1 MELAKQINAVTS
13 RSQLASHQLSHFI
26 MGQHLGQVK
35 KPKYENMDK
44 IRPNPVLR
52 SYFSK
57 INSGLTANAAAYA
70 TVCKEISQ
78 QDLAESYRG
87 NPPGFIADEVILSI
101 TDPVYEATIKAFSSK
116 KKLQKCLAGMPVWKF
131 NAFILNKC
139 SIDQRENESKKL
151 VDMYSK
157 MSALTF
163 SRIINARSD
172 ESNQKAEIVYQ
183 ILRAE
188 YEEMNYSPKS
198 INHE

>member
-1 MELAKQINAVTS
+1 MT
-13 RSQLASHQLSHFI
+13 
-26 MGQHLGQVK
+26 
-35 KPKYENMDK
+35 KY
-44 IRPNPVLR
+44 IGI
-52 SYFSK
+52 SK
-57 INSGLTANAAAYA
+57 
-70 TVCKEISQ
+70 V
-78 QDLAESYRG
+78 
-87 NPPGFIADEVILSI
+87 
-101 TDPVYEATIKAFSSK
+101 
-116 KKLQKCLAGMPVWKF
+116 
-131 NAFILNKC
+131 
-139 SIDQRENESKKL
+139 